1 MQIYDLCVAWNW
13 EYDTDFVQALE
24 IACQAQQ
31 LSLLQVTSEN
41 LTSTL
46 QALVDREICFY
57 ALLDRASDADE
68 RFKLLD
74 LWARQGE
81 VLRINRSRKARRAWN
96 KATMH
101 EELLSAGMETPHAIV
116 LPSYNEQPILEAL
129 NLNCLGECF
138 AIKPVHG
145 GGGMGVCTG
154 ATTWEE
160 VLTSRQQFPADQ
172 YLLQSQVFPALLEG
186 RPAWFRVIYCVGR
199 VYPCWWDPTTHVYT
213 PMDEAEID
221 RLSLHP
227 LLDIPQT
234 IASICELE
242 LFSSEIALTPPGRFL
257 VVDYVNDPID
267 LRPQSKTPEGVP
279 DILVEDIASGLANL
293 ALHSVRLSQFL
304 LFSQLSKLFT
314 Y

>member
-13 EYDTDFVQALE
+13 QYDTDFIQALE
-24 IACQAQQ
+24 MACQVQQ

-41 LTSTL
+41 LTSIL
-46 QALVDREICFY
+46 QALVDREISFN

-101 EELLSAGMETPHAIV
+101 DELLSAGMDAPHVMV
-116 LPSYNEQPILEAL
+116 LPSFNEQPVLEAL
-129 NLNCLGECF
+129 DLTCLGECF

-160 VLTSRQQFPADQ
+160 VLTCRQQFPSDQ
-172 YLLQSQVFPALLEG
+172 YLLQSQVFPALLED
-186 RPAWFRVIYCVGR
+186 RPAWFRVIYCIGQ
-199 VYPCWWDPTTHVYT
+199 VYPCWWDPGTHVYT
-213 PMDEAEID
+213 HMDEAEVN
-221 RLSLHP
+221 RLNLRP
-227 LLDIPQT
+227 LVDIPLT
-234 IASICELE
+234 IASICQLE
-242 LFSSEIALTPPGRFL
+242 LFSTEIALTNSGNFL

-267 LRPQSKTPEGVP
+267 LRLQSQAAEGVP
-279 DILVEDIASGLANL
+279 DQIVIAIASNL
-293 ALHSVRLSQFL
+293 ALYAALYCQIPLVYAEQA
-304 LFSQLSKLFT
+304 
-314 Y
+314 

>member
-13 EYDTDFVQALE
+13 QYDTDFVQALKM
-24 IACQAQQ
+24 ACQAQQ

-41 LTSTL
+41 LTSIL
-46 QALVDREICFY
+46 QALVDREISFS

-101 EELLSAGMETPHAIV
+101 EELLSAGMEAPNVIV
-116 LPSYNEQPILEAL
+116 LPSFNEQPILEAL
-129 NLNCLGECF
+129 DLTCLGKCF

-145 GGGMGVCTG
+145 GGGIGVCTG

-160 VLTSRQQFPADQ
+160 VLTCRQQFPADQ

-186 RPAWFRVIYCVGR
+186 RPAWFRVIYCVGQ
-199 VYPCWWDPTTHVYT
+199 VYPCWWDPCTHVYT
-213 PMDEAEID
+213 PMDEAEI
-221 RLSLHP
+221 RPSES
-227 LLDIPQT
+227 
-234 IASICELE
+234 ASIGRY
-242 LFSSEIALTPPGRFL
+242 PPHYR
-257 VVDYVNDPID
+257 
-267 LRPQSKTPEGVP
+267 
-279 DILVEDIASGLANL
+279 
-293 ALHSVRLSQFL
+293 LHSASSSCFPPRLP
-304 LFSQLSKLFT
+304 
-314 Y
+314 

>member
-13 EYDTDFVQALE
+13 QYDTDFVQALE
-24 IACQAQQ
+24 MACRAQQ

-46 QALVDREICFY
+46 QALVDREISFY
-57 ALLDRASDADE
+57 SLLDRASDADE
-68 RFKLLD
+68 RFKLLA

-81 VLRINRSRKARRAWN
+81 VLRINRSRRARRAWN

-101 EELLSAGMETPHAIV
+101 EELMIAGMDAPHVIV
-116 LPSYNEQPILEAL
+116 LPSFNEQPIPEAL
-129 NLNCLGECF
+129 DLTSLGECF

-160 VLTSRQQFPADQ
+160 VLTCRQQFPADQ

-186 RPAWFRVIYCVGR
+186 RPAWFRVIYCVGK
-199 VYPCWWDPTTHVYT
+199 VYPCWWDPGTHVYT
-213 PMDEAEID
+213 AMDEAEIN
-221 RLSLHP
+221 RLNLHP
-227 LLDIPQT
+227 LVDIPLT
-234 IASICELE
+234 IASICSLE
-242 LFSSEIALTPPGRFL
+242 LFSSEIALTHSGNFL

-267 LRPQSKTPEGVP
+267 LRLQSQVAEGVP
-279 DILVEDIASGLANL
+279 DQIVIAIASEL
-293 ALHSVRLSQFL
+293 ALYAASYCQIPLVYAEQA
-304 LFSQLSKLFT
+304 
-314 Y
+314 